1 MPEYS
6 KSRIDSAYAHLDAV
20 DEVFRQQRIGWNQD
34 HGAYQYG
41 GDPFDQLVRE
51 IAYQG
56 ISGPSADAAYGK
68 LRRACLVPEG
78 QLIGPEHILN
88 ATAGQ
93 MNVSITGLTQSKI
106 KSLQDLAARV
116 ASGDLNLTLAHLDS
130 LAGDE
135 LERQL
140 CAVHGIGPGTVNH
153 YRRYT
158 LGHLNVINPSNRSI
172 QRGLQL
178 AFGLQAM
185 PSTEQAENMME
196 KWTPYRAVGQRH
208 MWMLGKENPG

>member
-34 HGAYQYG
+34 HGMYHYG

-56 ISGPSADAAYGK
+56 INGPSADAAYRK
-68 LRRACLVPEG
+68 LRRACLVQDG
-78 QLIGPEHILN
+78 QLIRPQHILE
-88 ATAGQ
+88 ATAEQ
-93 MNVSITGLTQSKI
+93 LHTRTTGLTESKI
-106 KSLQDLAARV
+106 KSLQDLATRV
-116 ASGDLNLTLAHLDS
+116 ASGDFDLTIEHLDS

-140 CAVHGIGPGTVNH
+140 CEVHGIGPGTVNH

-158 LGHLNVINPSNRSI
+158 LGHLNVINSSNRSI

-185 PSTEQAENMME
+185 PSSEQAENMME
-196 KWTPYRAVGQRH
+196 KWTPYRAVGQWH